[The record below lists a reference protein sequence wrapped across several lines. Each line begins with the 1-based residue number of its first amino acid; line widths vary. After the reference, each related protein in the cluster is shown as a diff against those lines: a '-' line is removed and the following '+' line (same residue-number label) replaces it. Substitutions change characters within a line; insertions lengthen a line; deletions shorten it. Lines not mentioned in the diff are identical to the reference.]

1 MKIKFDSEPVYGD
14 NDKYIKA
21 RINIYDGNVNAI
33 FQGKA
38 MLKKASC
45 KCLSTI
51 MLHSVVKVKK
61 EYYPQIF
68 LKECKYQMKKT
79 KIENF
84 VDGDLE
90 KSLSDESDNETDN
103 NSNDKTE
110 SDDDKDNNEPN
121 E

>member
-1 MKIKFDSEPVYGD
+1 MKIKFDSELVYGD

-33 FQGKA
+33 FQGKG
-38 MLKKASC
+38 MLKKATC
-45 KCLSTI
+45 KRLSTI

>member
-14 NDKYIKA
+14 NDKE

-33 FQGKA
+33 FEGKG
-38 MLKKASC
+38 MLKRASC
-45 KCLSTI
+45 MCLSAI

-79 KIENF
+79 KIKNF

-90 KSLSDESDNETDN
+90 KSLSDESDNKTDN
-103 NSNDKTE
+103 NSNDKME
-110 SDDDKDNNEPN
+110 SDDDKDNDEPN